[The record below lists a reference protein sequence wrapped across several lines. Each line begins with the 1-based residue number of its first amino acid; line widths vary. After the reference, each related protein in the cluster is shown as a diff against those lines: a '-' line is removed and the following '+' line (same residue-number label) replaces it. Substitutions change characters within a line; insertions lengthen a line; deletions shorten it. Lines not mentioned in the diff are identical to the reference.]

1 MPDYVVAIPSYKRQD
16 ILIQKTLAMLKQGKV
31 SSSVIHIF
39 VANEEEKGAYEKAVP
54 KDLYFKIIVGV
65 VGITNQRRFIVEYFK
80 ENQYVVSIDDDVE
93 RIEKMNGPTKLVKI
107 SNVDRFFRTAYSD
120 IVKKDLHIWG
130 IYPVR
135 NPFFMKPKVTTDLKF
150 IIGTMYGFINRH
162 DKGLQPSSSIK
173 EKEDYEQSI
182 LYFLKDGGVLRYNN
196 ITIKTKFHGEG
207 GLGKVEGRFENNKKA
222 AEYLNKKYPDL
233 VSVFHR
239 KNGMSEVRLRRTMG
253 KPEATGKAKP
263 SYVGKPSKKNKTMKK
278 AK

>member
-1 MPDYVVAIPSYKRQD
+1 
-16 ILIQKTLAMLKQGKV
+16 MLKQGKV
-31 SSSVIHIF
+31 SASVVHIF
-39 VANEEEKGAYEKAVP
+39 VANEEEKEAYEKAVP
-54 KDLYFKIIVGV
+54 KELYFKIVVGV

-107 SNVDRFFRTAYSD
+107 SNVDQFFKTAYSD
-120 IVKKDLHIWG
+120 IVKKDLYIWG

-135 NPFFMKPKVTTDLKF
+135 NPFFMKPKVTTDF
-150 IIGTMYGFINRH
+150 
-162 DKGLQPSSSIK
+162 K

-263 SYVGKPSKKNKTMKK
+263 SVGKPSKNKTMKK